1 MASTTATGAFEVTMT
16 PVDSQAH
23 DGGVTTA
30 RLTLRK
36 TFTGDLVGTSVGE
49 MLTARTAVPGSAGY
63 VAIERVEGTLH
74 GRAGAFVF
82 QHSGTMS
89 RAGGEQLAITVVP
102 DSATGDL
109 AGLAGSLAIKIDAGK
124 HTYVFT
130 YTLPA

>member
-1 MASTTATGAFEVTMT
+1 MAARQATGAFEVTMT
-16 PVDSQAH
+16 PVEQQAH
-23 DGGVTTA
+23 AGGVTTA

-36 TFTGDLVGTSVGE
+36 SFSGDLVASSAGE

-89 RAGGEQLAITVVP
+89 RAGGESLALSVVP
-102 DSATGDL
+102 DSGTGDL
-109 AGLAGSLAIKIDAGK
+109 AGIAGTFAIKIDAGK
-124 HTYVFT
+124 HTYVFD
-130 YTLPA
+130 YTLP